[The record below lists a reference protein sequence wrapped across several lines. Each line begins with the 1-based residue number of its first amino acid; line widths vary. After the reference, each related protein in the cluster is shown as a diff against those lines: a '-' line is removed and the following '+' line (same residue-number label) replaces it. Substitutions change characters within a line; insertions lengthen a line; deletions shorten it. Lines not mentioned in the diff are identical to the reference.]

1 MIVELINFNDKEATA
16 FKSDPYTASTSVG
29 ANTNNMAALR
39 GIHNVPIRL
48 GATYFREM
56 EAGDSSNSN
65 SDESHYQLLL
75 TALATDPPILS
86 LVYKYDVP
94 PSWNKWLISNHPEVL
109 L

>member
-1 MIVELINFNDKEATA
+1 MIVELAHL
-16 FKSDPYTASTSVG
+16 SDIPISSASKGFSFIG
-29 ANTNNMAALR
+29 ADTNSMANLR
-39 GIHNVPIRL
+39 GRRNAPLRL
-48 GATYFREM
+48 MSNYFREM

-86 LVYKYDVP
+86 LTYRYDIP
-94 PSWNKWLISNHPEVL
+94 PSWNKWLLSNHPEVL